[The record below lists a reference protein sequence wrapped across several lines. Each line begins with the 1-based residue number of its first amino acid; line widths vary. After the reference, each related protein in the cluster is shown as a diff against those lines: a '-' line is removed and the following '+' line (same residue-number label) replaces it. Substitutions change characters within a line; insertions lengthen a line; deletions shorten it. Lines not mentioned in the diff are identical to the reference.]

1 MQHLDPSK
9 NTLLSET
16 LKRETEG
23 FVPKFVPL
31 PNDADVARFDSIPPE
46 RRDFVDLKK
55 ICKSQICVGMGIPE
69 TSVDG
74 KFEGVSNGLASRMTE
89 EFIRVSL
96 MPLKNALNG
105 LLLELYENS
114 IGDSRKIDC
123 NFPGLQN
130 IDRLYFWYQNGLL
143 KRESLVKSI
152 CDLELHSYRFAHGDD
167 AGNAESS
174 TTNITNIGCLGSS
187 PTQRLK
193 FDDPSDKILRK

>member
-31 PNDADVARFDSIPPE
+31 PNDADVAKYELPPE
-46 RRDFVDLKK
+46 RRDFVDIKK

-69 TSVDG
+69 TSIDG
-74 KFEGVSNGLASRMTE
+74 KFEGASNGLASRMTE
-89 EFIRVSL
+89 EFIRISI
-96 MPLKNALNG
+96 MPLKNALSN

-114 IGDSRKIDC
+114 IGDSSNIDC

-130 IDRLYFWYQNGLL
+130 IDRLFFWYQNGIL
-143 KRESLVKSI
+143 KRESLVRSL
-152 CDLELHSYRFAHGDD
+152 CDLEQMRPTDFVNENS
-167 AGNAESS
+167 AEPQ
-174 TTNITNIGCLGSS
+174 IPDPPQKKL
-187 PTQRLK
+187 RLN
-193 FDDPSDKILRK
+193 DPSDKILRN